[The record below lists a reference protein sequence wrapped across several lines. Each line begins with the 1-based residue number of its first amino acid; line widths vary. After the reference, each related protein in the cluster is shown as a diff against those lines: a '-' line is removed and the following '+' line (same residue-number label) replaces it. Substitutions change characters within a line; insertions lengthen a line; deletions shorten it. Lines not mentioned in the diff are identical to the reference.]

1 MRRCNLD
8 SEDFIFQQDNA
19 PCHVSRK
26 SMEWFSKE
34 NIKLLK
40 WPANSPDLNPIEN
53 LWGLL
58 KKAIHGKEIKNE
70 RELIASIINAWSSFN
85 ESDILENSVRTIP
98 KRIKEVI
105 ESKGGPISY

>member
-1 MRRCNLD
+1 
-8 SEDFIFQQDNA
+8 
-19 PCHVSRK
+19 
-26 SMEWFSKE
+26 MEWFSKE

-40 WPANSPDLNPIEN
+40 WPVNLPDLSPKEN

-70 RELIASIINAWSSFN
+70 RELIASIINVWSSFN
-85 ESDILENSVRTIP
+85 ESDILENLVRSMP

-105 ESKGGPISY
+105 E